1 MFKPDLLSLIIGIT
15 AGILLTLFI
24 KRRNV
29 LLFFKKHKHKAKKKS
44 GINRND
50 EQELRKF
57 LLREAE
63 SSHLLAFFCRLS
75 DLFISRK
82 LISNPLYLDP
92 SVDIE
97 EIHGLLLKPLA
108 IAEIPELAI
117 EYPFPLLSLGEAL
130 SGGCNVVLKGRIGS
144 GKSCTIANLVI
155 ELLEGRCPVVE
166 LNQFLPIFIHA
177 RNLTFSGT
185 EKTLENAILDS
196 IGARSAINKK
206 NGLEPIIEKY
216 RSQKRLLLCLDGL
229 DELEPEEFDEYVI
242 RIQEFLIQN
251 PSVQIITVS
260 GPFYTGNLIK
270 AGFVSFYLKPP
281 SLEENKRL
289 ALKICGLF
297 LDNSSLLE
305 KEVVQGW
312 VKQFKPSLELFSTT
326 IQVFSYLFPSS
337 KSEKSFVEPYIRY
350 VTGNKLSAHELV
362 LLLRS
367 YAHPLENGSSLFQS
381 EGLVR
386 LPPSNDVPSLTI
398 SGEKAIDAL
407 INNRVLISNPDG
419 HLRLLNAELNCHLLA
434 MSDSHPLV
442 LDPARL
448 LCSPIEDRITQL
460 SHQTHYLGE
469 WVQRS
474 EQIND
479 MNLLLTLEHILVKKN
494 KKVLCGSG
502 LEKIAKVVTSLKLP
516 LSTRYLAANLIFY
529 SQENILFY
537 LLKHFSSSTDIDTS
551 QLIILLVGLSGEA
564 KYADLL
570 APFLSSDLPMLREL
584 ALLMLIRH
592 PELDRASLID
602 FEMHGLG
609 GQNIGVLMSLEG
621 DEGLEQLQR
630 YATLEDSNC
639 RRNAIAGLRIINQY
653 WSVKE
658 LHHLNSTDHAWM
670 VRDAAAQAIENQWS
684 PAPFIPRP
692 LPPLGKNPTI
702 LHFLETISS
711 DSPYKGNSSDLLGTL
726 IHSQDYPLQLLGLRY
741 LIKQGGS
748 QIPAALEALVCRPG
762 NLREVAL
769 LLQRDLFYANCS
781 LSRKVL

>member
-1 MFKPDLLSLIIGIT
+1 MYKPDLLSLVIGIT
-15 AGILLTLFI
+15 AGILLTLFL

-29 LLFFKKHKHKAKKKS
+29 LMFFKKHKHKEKKKA

-57 LLREAE
+57 ILREAE

-82 LISNPLYLDP
+82 LISNPLYVDP

-97 EIHGLLLKPLA
+97 EIPGLLLKPLA
-108 IAEIPELAI
+108 IAEIPELARD
-117 EYPFPLLSLGEAL
+117 YPFPLLSLGEAL

-144 GKSCTIANLVI
+144 GKTCTIANLVTEI
-155 ELLEGRCPVVE
+155 LEGRCPVFE
-166 LNQFLPIFIHA
+166 LNQFLPLYIHA
-177 RNLTFSGT
+177 RNLALSDK
-185 EKTLENAILDS
+185 EKTFETALLES
-196 IGARSAINKK
+196 IMARSAINKK

-216 RSQKRLLLCLDGL
+216 RSKNRLLLCLDGL
-229 DELEPEEFDEYVI
+229 DELEPEEFDEFVV
-242 RIQEFLIQN
+242 RIQEFVIQN

-260 GPFYTGNLIK
+260 GPFYTGNLLK

-281 SLEENKRL
+281 SLEENKKL
-289 ALKICGLF
+289 ALKICDLF
-297 LDNSSLLE
+297 LDNSNPLE
-305 KEVVQGW
+305 KDVVQGW
-312 VKQFKPSLELFSTT
+312 VKQVKPSLELFSTT
-326 IQVFSYLFPSS
+326 IQAFSYLFPSR
-337 KSEKSFVEPYIRY
+337 KSEKSFLEPYIRY
-350 VTGNKLSAHELV
+350 VTGNKLSAHDLV
-362 LLLRS
+362 LLLKS
-367 YAHPLENGSSLFQS
+367 YAHPLENGFSLFRL
-381 EGLVR
+381 EGLSR
-386 LPPSNDVPSLTI
+386 IPPSNYVPSLAI
-398 SGEKAIDAL
+398 SAEKVFDAL
-407 INNRVLISNPDG
+407 IDNRVLVINPDG
-419 HLRLLNAELNCHLLA
+419 HLRLLNAELICQLLA
-434 MSDSHPLV
+434 ISDSHPLV
-442 LDPARL
+442 LDSARL

-469 WVQRS
+469 WVQRTA
-474 EQIND
+474 QIHD

-494 KKVLCGSG
+494 KKVLSGSD
-502 LEKIAKVVTSLKLP
+502 LEKIAKIVTSLKVP
-516 LSTRYLAANLIFY
+516 LSTRYFAASLIFY

-537 LLKHFSSSTDIDTS
+537 LLKHFSSSTDLDTS
-551 QLIILLVGLSGEA
+551 QLIILLVGLNGEA

-570 APFLSSDLPMLREL
+570 APFLSSDQPMLREL

-592 PELDRASLID
+592 PELDGASLID

-621 DEGLEQLQR
+621 DEGLKQLQR
-630 YATLEDSNC
+630 YSTLEDPNC
-639 RRNAIAGLRIINQY
+639 RRNAIAGLRMINED
-653 WSVKE
+653 WSLNE
-658 LHHLNSTDHAWM
+658 LHHLNSTDHEWM

-692 LPPLGKNPTI
+692 LPPLAKNPTI
-702 LHFLETISS
+702 LRFLETNSS
-711 DSPYKGNSSDLLGTL
+711 DSPYRGNSIDLLGNL

-748 QIPAALEALVCRPG
+748 QIPVALEELACCPG

-769 LLQRDLFYANCS
+769 HLQRELFYANCS

>member
-1 MFKPDLLSLIIGIT
+1 MFKLDFLSLVIGIT

-24 KRRNV
+24 KRRNL
-29 LLFFKKHKHKAKKKS
+29 LLFFKKHKHKEKKKA
-44 GINRND
+44 GINRNE

-57 LLREAE
+57 ILREAE

-75 DLFISRK
+75 ELYINRK

-92 SVDIE
+92 SIDIE
-97 EIHGLLLKPLA
+97 DIPGLLLKPLA
-108 IAEIPELAI
+108 IAEIPELAR
-117 EYPFPLLSLGEAL
+117 EYPFPLLSLSEAL

-144 GKSCTIANLVI
+144 GKTCAIANLVI
-155 ELLEGRCPVVE
+155 EILEGRCPVVE
-166 LNQFLPIFIHA
+166 LNQFLPLYIHA
-177 RNLTFSGT
+177 RNLALFDT
-185 EKTLENAILDS
+185 EKTLETAILDS
-196 IGARSAINKK
+196 YWLVVSINKK
-206 NGLEPIIEKY
+206 NSIEPIIEKY

-229 DELEPEEFDEYVI
+229 DELEPEEFDAYVV
-242 RIQEFLIQN
+242 RIQEFVLQN
-251 PSVQIITVS
+251 PSVQIISVS
-260 GPFYTGNLIK
+260 GPFYTENLLK

-281 SLEENKRL
+281 SLKENKKL
-289 ALKICGLF
+289 ALKISDLF
-297 LDNSSLLE
+297 LDNSNPLE
-305 KEVVQGW
+305 KDVVQGW

-337 KSEKSFVEPYIRY
+337 KSEKSFLEPYIRY
-350 VTGNKLSAHELV
+350 VTGNKLSAHDLV
-362 LLLRS
+362 LLLKS
-367 YAHPLENGSSLFQS
+367 YAHPVENSSSLFQS
-381 EGLVR
+381 EGLSR
-386 LPPSNDVPSLTI
+386 LSSSNDVPSITI
-398 SGEKAIDAL
+398 SAEKVIAVLID
-407 INNRVLISNPDG
+407 NRVLVSNPDG

-469 WVQRS
+469 WVQRP

-479 MNLLLTLEHILVKKN
+479 MNLLLTLEHILAKKN
-494 KKVLCGSG
+494 KKVLSGSD
-502 LEKIAKVVTSLKLP
+502 LEKIAKIVTSPKVP
-516 LSTRYLAANLIFY
+516 LSTRYLAASLILY

-570 APFLSSDLPMLREL
+570 APFLSSNLPMLREL

-592 PELDRASLID
+592 PELDASSLID
-602 FEMHGLG
+602 FEMQGLG
-609 GQNIGVLMSLEG
+609 GQNIGVLMSFEG
-621 DEGLEQLQR
+621 DEGLKQLQR
-630 YATLEDSNC
+630 YSTLEDPNC
-639 RRNAIAGLRIINQY
+639 RRNSIAGLRMINED
-653 WSVKE
+653 WSLKE
-658 LHHLNSTDHAWM
+658 LHHLNSTDHEWM

-702 LHFLETISS
+702 LRFLETNSLA
-711 DSPYKGNSSDLLGTL
+711 SPYRGNSSDLLGSL

-741 LIKQGGS
+741 FIKQGGS
-748 QIPAALEALVCRPG
+748 QIPAALEELACCPG
-762 NLREVAL
+762 NLRELAL
-769 LLQRDLFYANCS
+769 LLQRELFYANCS